1 MTISELIKELEAYK
15 KECGDIEVRMY
26 DQYEAN
32 EGWGEYDVW
41 CDEIDVF
48 FCENERMVDGSVKT
62 FIGLQ

>member
-1 MTISELIKELEAYK
+1 MTISELIKELEVYK

-26 DQYEAN
+26 DRYEAN
-32 EGWGEYDVW
+32 EGWGKCDVW

-48 FCENERMVDGSVKT
+48 FCENERMENGSVKT